1 MPGGIIPL
9 AHLPVQRYTYVG
21 NRLVAR
27 EARIDIETR
36 STDARGRISLPKAF
50 ANATVV
56 IDQLSDTEL
65 RIRTAVVIPED
76 EVRFYEESATALS
89 NRDRDRF
96 LEILEN
102 PPEANPVLRR
112 AVAKIP
118 RRHD

>member
-1 MPGGIIPL
+1 MTSRPSYPMRGIRI
-9 AHLPVQRYTYVG
+9 QRSTYVG
-21 NRLVAR
+21 NRLVAH

-36 STDARGRISLPKAF
+36 STDARGRIGLPKAF

-89 NRDRDRF
+89 NRDRF

>member
-1 MPGGIIPL
+1 MTSRPSYPMRGIRI
-9 AHLPVQRYTYVG
+9 QRSTYVG

-36 STDARGRISLPKAF
+36 STDARGRIGLPKAF

-89 NRDRDRF
+89 NRDRF